1 MKPKTGI
8 KKPKGAV
15 WIERAIIESP
25 FCVGLCQTENQF
37 KNELKRLGVSESE
50 DVQWVTDGKDATVT
64 EFSGTKKHEKCF
76 LVGIKQD
83 KTTRPIEVIGLLVHE
98 AVHVWQRIRE
108 DINEDKPSNEF
119 EAYAIQNIST
129 RLIDA
134 YKLKKCLLK

>member
-1 MKPKTGI
+1 MKPKAEI

-25 FCVGLCQTENQF
+25 FCVGLCQTEKQF

-50 DVQWVTDGKDATVT
+50 AVQWVTDGKDATVT

-83 KTTRPIEVIGLLVHE
+83 KTTRPIETIGLLVHE

-108 DINEDKPSNEF
+108 DINEDKPSTEF
-119 EAYAIQNIST
+119 EAYAIQNLSI

-134 YKLKKCLLK
+134 YKLKKCL